1 MRIRPRQQLLDLWR
15 AHLDTS
21 YRDGKWVW
29 GGRDGSNSVCDAEQ
43 LMCLLYPATELS
55 SFALDPERIATAEDV
70 AWVMSVLGE
79 DLQIGRLLVQAIE
92 EFFDRYTDSEGE
104 PIFAGGSY
112 FRDVGQGEPTS
123 EQRVLDVVDSY
134 SMSLSLCISVL
145 RFVRGLQ
152 RYLSGEVR
160 LEAERLDKRINAVTP
175 RVQARLTS
183 AMTGLI
189 RSFVIHTPHSSSP
202 AGQEIL
208 ALVNQTN
215 AAPKDVVANF
225 SATLERIRVQARND
239 IRTGQTPDTDLR
251 DDNLLFECGWSWG
264 IDGRAAE
271 VDGSPIRIARQPGYA
286 VTEPYLY
293 FTLVALDGVKDLYSQ
308 RTQEP
313 DLLEGEQ
320 LALAESLKRRAE
332 LTQRY
337 WSTIS
342 RFGTGRWP
350 LEDLPWRTSDGKQSD
365 YYSLAVTS
373 FLILDLLE
381 RESTT
386 DLARTVEVL
395 KQLAQRA
402 RILNREVPDDPAA
415 ILHYPGI
422 TLTLKGSQ
430 AVNAGPLLGYHVADF
445 TTLLL
450 KRSLEAARLARDVDT
465 REQLFD
471 LAATAMEHMQDR
483 AISHGRSSGLW
494 DNLAPTDSE
503 SDPAPSWFLTER
515 MMECLVVAH
524 STFSRPPL
532 ATSTMENAAMGKI
545 SEADHLLNQEF
556 LQISDAAY
564 SPRRKELEAIEQALD
579 RARDISSKRPHTA
592 ESLAAD
598 ALLRLNS
605 LAYAREDATR

>member
-15 AHLDTS
+15 SHLETS
-21 YRDGKWVW
+21 YRDGVWVW
-29 GGRDGSNSVCDAEQ
+29 GGRDGSNSICDAEQ

-55 SFALDPERIATAEDV
+55 SFALDPERIATADDV
-70 AWVMSVLGE
+70 AAVVSVLGE
-79 DLQIGRLLVQAIE
+79 DLRIGEFLVEVIE
-92 EFFDRYTDSEGE
+92 QFFDRYTDAEGE

-112 FRDVGQGEPTS
+112 FRDVGQGAPTE
-123 EQRVLDVVDSY
+123 EQRALDVVDSY
-134 SMSLSLCISVL
+134 SMSLSLCIAVL

-152 RYLSGEVR
+152 RYLGGEVR
-160 LEAERLDKRINAVTP
+160 LQAGRLDKRIDALTP
-175 RVQARLTS
+175 RVQSRLTA
-183 AMTGLI
+183 AMMGLI
-189 RSFVIHTPHSSSP
+189 RSFVIHTPHFSSP

-208 ALVNQTN
+208 TLVNQTGS
-215 AAPKDVVANF
+215 AFKDVITDF
-225 SATLERIRVQARND
+225 SGTLERIRVQARND
-239 IRTGQTPDTDLR
+239 IRSLRTPDTDLR
-251 DDNLLFECGWSWG
+251 DDNLLFECGWSWS
-264 IDGRAAE
+264 IDGKSAPRGE
-271 VDGSPIRIARQPGYA
+271 LDTRIASQPGVA
-286 VTEPYLY
+286 VSEPYLY

-365 YYSLAVTS
+365 YYSLVVTS
-373 FLILDLLE
+373 FLIQDMLD

-386 DLARTVEVL
+386 DLPRTVAVL
-395 KQLAQRA
+395 TQLAQRA
-402 RILNREVPDDPAA
+402 RITNREIPEDPAA
-415 ILHYPGI
+415 TLHYPGI

-430 AVNAGPLLGYHVADF
+430 DVGDGPMMGYHVADF

-450 KRSLEAARLARDVDT
+450 KRCLQAARLARDVET
-465 REQLFD
+465 REQLLD
-471 LAATAMEHMQDR
+471 LAASAMEHMQER
-483 AISHGRSSGLW
+483 SVTRGRSSGLW
-494 DNLAPTDSE
+494 DNLAPTDHAAE
-503 SDPAPSWFLTER
+503 PAPSWFLTER
-515 MMECLVVAH
+515 MMESLVVAH
-524 STFSRPPL
+524 NTFSRPPV
-532 ATSTMENAAMGKI
+532 ATASMVNSATGRI

-556 LQISDAAY
+556 LEIGDTAY
-564 SPRRKELEAIEQALD
+564 SPRRKELEAIEQSLD
-579 RARDISSKRPHTA
+579 RARAIAAKRPHTA

-598 ALLRLNS
+598 ALLRLNA

>member
-1 MRIRPRQQLLDLWR
+1 MRIRPRQQLLELWR
-15 AHLDTS
+15 AHLETS
-21 YRDGKWVW
+21 YRDKAWVW
-29 GGRDGSNSVCDAEQ
+29 GGRDGSNSICDAEQ

-55 SFALDPERIATAEDV
+55 NFALDPESIAMADDV
-70 AWVMSVLGE
+70 ASVMSVLGD
-79 DLQIGRLLVQAIE
+79 DLWIGEFLVEVTGQ
-92 EFFDRYTDSEGE
+92 FFDRYTGADGE

-112 FRDVGQGEPTS
+112 FRDVGQGAPTD
-123 EQRVLDVVDSY
+123 EQRKLDVVDSY
-134 SMSLSLCISVL
+134 SMSLSLCIAVL

-160 LEAERLDKRINAVTP
+160 LQAGRLDERIEELTP
-175 RVQARLTS
+175 RVQTRLTA

-189 RSFVIHTPHSSSP
+189 RSFVIHTPHFSSA

-208 ALVNQTN
+208 TLVNQTGS
-215 AAPKDVVANF
+215 AFKDVIADF
-225 SATLERIRVQARND
+225 SGTLERIRVQARND
-239 IRTGQTPDTDLR
+239 IRSGQTPDTDLR

-264 IDGRAAE
+264 IDRNAVPRA
-271 VDGSPIRIARQPGYA
+271 GSALQVGERPGFA

-320 LALAESLKRRAE
+320 LQLADSLRKRAE

-373 FLILDLLE
+373 FLIQDMLD

-386 DLARTVEVL
+386 DLARTVAVL
-395 KQLAQRA
+395 TQLAQRA
-402 RILNREVPDDPAA
+402 RITNREVPDDPAA
-415 ILHYPGI
+415 TLHYPGI

-430 AVNAGPLLGYHVADF
+430 DVDDGPLMGYHVADF

-450 KRSLEAARLARDVDT
+450 KRSLQAARLARDVET
-465 REQLFD
+465 REQLLD
-471 LAATAMEHMQDR
+471 LAATAMEHMHDR
-483 AISHGRSSGLW
+483 AVTRGRSSGLW
-494 DNLAPTDSE
+494 DNLAPADNVAHPS
-503 SDPAPSWFLTER
+503 PSWFLTER

-524 STFSRPPL
+524 NTFSRPPL
-532 ATSTMENAAMGKI
+532 ATAAMVNSATGRI

-556 LQISDAAY
+556 LEVGDAAY
-564 SPRRKELEAIEQALD
+564 SPQRRELEAIERSLD
-579 RARDISSKRPHTA
+579 RARAIAPKRPHTA

-598 ALLRLNS
+598 ALMRLNS
-605 LAYAREDATR
+605 LAYAREDANR

>member
-15 AHLDTS
+15 AHLETS
-21 YRDGKWVW
+21 YRDGVWVW
-29 GGRDGSNSVCDAEQ
+29 GGRDGSNSICDAEQ

-55 SFALDPERIATAEDV
+55 SFGLDPERIATADDV
-70 AWVMSVLGE
+70 AAVVSVLGE
-79 DLQIGRLLVQAIE
+79 DLRVGEFLVEVIE
-92 EFFDRYTDSEGE
+92 QFFDRYTDAEGE

-112 FRDVGQGEPTS
+112 FRDVGQGAPTE
-123 EQRVLDVVDSY
+123 EQRALDVVDSY
-134 SMSLSLCISVL
+134 SMSLSLCIAVL

-152 RYLSGEVR
+152 RYLGGEVR
-160 LEAERLDKRINAVTP
+160 LQAGRLGKRIEALTP
-175 RVQARLTS
+175 RVQSRLTA
-183 AMTGLI
+183 AMMGLI
-189 RSFVIHTPHSSSP
+189 RSFVIHTPHFSSP

-208 ALVNQTN
+208 TLVNQTGS
-215 AAPKDVVANF
+215 AFKDVIADF
-225 SATLERIRVQARND
+225 SGTLERIRVQARND
-239 IRTGQTPDTDLR
+239 IRSLQTPDTDLR
-251 DDNLLFECGWSWG
+251 DDNLLFECGWSWS
-264 IDGRAAE
+264 IDGRSAPRGE
-271 VDGSPIRIARQPGYA
+271 LDTRIASQPGVA
-286 VTEPYLY
+286 VSEPYLY

-365 YYSLAVTS
+365 YYSLVVTS
-373 FLILDLLE
+373 FLIQDMLD

-386 DLARTVEVL
+386 DLPRTVAVL
-395 KQLAQRA
+395 TQLAQRA
-402 RILNREVPDDPAA
+402 RITNREIPEDPAA
-415 ILHYPGI
+415 TLHYPGI

-430 AVNAGPLLGYHVADF
+430 DVGDGPMMGYHVADF

-450 KRSLEAARLARDVDT
+450 KRCLQAARLARDVET

-471 LAATAMEHMQDR
+471 LAASAMEHMQDR
-483 AISHGRSSGLW
+483 SVSRGRSSGLW
-494 DNLAPTDSE
+494 DNLAPTDHAAE
-503 SDPAPSWFLTER
+503 PAPSWFLTER
-515 MMECLVVAH
+515 MMESLVVAH
-524 STFSRPPL
+524 NTFSRPPV
-532 ATSTMENAAMGKI
+532 ATASMVNSATGRI

-556 LQISDAAY
+556 LEIGDTAY
-564 SPRRKELEAIEQALD
+564 SPRRKELEAIEQSLD
-579 RARDISSKRPHTA
+579 RARAIAAKRPHTA

-598 ALLRLNS
+598 ALLRLNA